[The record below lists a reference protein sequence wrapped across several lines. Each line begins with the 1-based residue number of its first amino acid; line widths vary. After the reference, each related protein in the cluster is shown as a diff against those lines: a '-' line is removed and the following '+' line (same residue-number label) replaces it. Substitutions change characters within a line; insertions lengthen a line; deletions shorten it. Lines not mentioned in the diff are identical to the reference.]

1 MEVTEEVC
9 HRKLEEPIVVVVVEE
24 MQEMG
29 LVGVQVL
36 YF

>member
-1 MEVTEEVC
+1 MEAMEVC
-9 HRKLEEPIVVVVVEE
+9 CRKLEEPIVVVVVEE